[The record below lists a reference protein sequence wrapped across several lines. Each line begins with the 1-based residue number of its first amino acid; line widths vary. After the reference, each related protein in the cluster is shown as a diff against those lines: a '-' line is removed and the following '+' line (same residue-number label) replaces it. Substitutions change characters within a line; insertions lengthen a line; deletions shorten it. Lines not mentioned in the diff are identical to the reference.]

1 MITITLPQILFMDKN
16 EVIRLSQ
23 RVLESKTITFVEMA
37 CLITLALKAEELELR
52 VVRLS
57 QLLQASIEETEAF
70 SETLSRGVEELEKL
84 VEERCK

>member
-23 RVLESKTITFVEMA
+23 RVLESKTITFVETA
-37 CLITLALKAEELELR
+37 CLITLALKAEELELQ

-70 SETLSRGVEELEKL
+70 SETLSREVEELEKL